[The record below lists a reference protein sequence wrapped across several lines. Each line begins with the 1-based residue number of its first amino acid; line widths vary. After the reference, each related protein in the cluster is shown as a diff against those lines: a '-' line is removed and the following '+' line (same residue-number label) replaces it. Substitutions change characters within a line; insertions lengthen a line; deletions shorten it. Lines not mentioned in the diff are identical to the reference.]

1 MDENGLTRKDR
12 RLLKI
17 KQKQMDRKSEGDG
30 EPAFNIKAGH
40 EMLTLKVSAHTVLKL
55 AQCNKRNMAPYTN
68 IFTLT
73 LFDRICATWLCLF

>member
-17 KQKQMDRKSEGDG
+17 KQKQMDRKSEGNG

-40 EMLTLKVSAHTVLKL
+40 EMLTLKVSTHTVFKL
-55 AQCNKRNMAPYTN
+55 HSATYERWCLML
-68 IFTLT
+68 IFYLT
-73 LFDRICATWLCLF
+73 LLR